1 MDNYSVLL
9 LTNHIFSE
17 KVINLIQ
24 ITINN
29 RFQICQSQIVKQRK
43 SLLMYKPM
51 LLSTNIGINNI
62 LILLIMH

>member
-9 LTNHIFSE
+9 LTNHILSE

-43 SLLMYKPM
+43 KFV
-51 LLSTNIGINNI
+51 NV
-62 LILLIMH
+62 